1 MVSRGSARERGTLVV
16 RFVRARWG
24 YRFRGRAQLERWQ
37 RRRVARHLRVH
48 GARAPFYAPLVG
60 PGARFD
66 RIPVVDKTATLHRFD
81 EMNTRGVRLADA
93 LAVARQAERT
103 RDFAPLVAGDLTVGL
118 SSGTSGRPGVFLV
131 SPRERM
137 RWAGTVLARVLDAG
151 AVRRL
156 LLPWTRP
163 LEIRFFL
170 RAGGHLYESVRSS
183 RVRFVFHDLLEPLET
198 HVSSLAGSRHPIDV
212 LVAPASVLVALA
224 DRRVAGDL
232 PVAVRQVVSVAEV
245 LDPHDRDLVERA
257 FGVRVSEVYQA
268 TEGLLAL
275 SCPAGSLH
283 LHEESV
289 LVELDPLGGGRFVPI
304 VTDFDRSTQLV
315 VRYRL
320 DDVLRV
326 SPLPCPC
333 GRVTRVLEAVEG
345 REDDVLHLPG
355 ESRRVEVFPDTVRR
369 AMAVPSVEWADWR
382 IRQHGTVV
390 ELALLGCA
398 DEGAVRDSLAASLA
412 ALGVH
417 RPDVRLAPWPSEDPT
432 AKVRRVA
439 RVVA

>member
-1 MVSRGSARERGTLVV
+1 MLVA

-24 YRFRGRAQLERWQ
+24 YRFRSRARLERWQ
-37 RRRVARHLRVH
+37 RRRVSRHLRAH
-48 GARAPFYAPLVG
+48 GARTPFYAPLVG

-66 RIPVVDKTATLHRFD
+66 RIPIVDKASTLHRFD
-81 EMNTRGVRLADA
+81 ELNTRGVRLTDA
-93 LAVARQAERT
+93 LAVARRAEQT
-103 RDFAPLVAGDLTVGL
+103 RDFAPLVAGDLAVGL

-131 SPRERM
+131 SPQERM
-137 RWAGTVLARVLDAG
+137 RWAGTVLARVLDPA

-170 RAGGHLYESVRSS
+170 RAGGHLYESVGST
-183 RVRFVFHDLLEPLET
+183 RVRFVFHDLLEPLDG
-198 HVSSLAGSRHPIDV
+198 HVSTLAASPHPVDV

-224 DRRVAGDL
+224 GRRVAGEL
-232 PVAVRQVVSVAEV
+232 PVAVHQVVSVAEV
-245 LDPHDRDLVERA
+245 LDRDDRELVERA

-268 TEGLLAL
+268 TEGLLAV

-283 LHEESV
+283 LNEESV
-289 LVELDPLGGGRFVPI
+289 LVECESLGGGRVVPV
-304 VTDFDRSTQLV
+304 VTDFDRTTQLV

-326 SPLPCPC
+326 SPLRCAC

-355 ESRRVEVFPDTVRR
+355 ESRQVDVFPDTVRR
-369 AMAVPSVEWADWR
+369 AMAVPSIEWSDWR

-390 ELALLGCA
+390 ELALSGCA
-398 DEGAVRDSLAASLA
+398 DEEAVRDSLAASLA
-412 ALGVH
+412 SLGVH
-417 RPDVRLAPWPSEDPT
+417 RPDVRLVAWPSEDPA

-439 RVVA
+439 RASA